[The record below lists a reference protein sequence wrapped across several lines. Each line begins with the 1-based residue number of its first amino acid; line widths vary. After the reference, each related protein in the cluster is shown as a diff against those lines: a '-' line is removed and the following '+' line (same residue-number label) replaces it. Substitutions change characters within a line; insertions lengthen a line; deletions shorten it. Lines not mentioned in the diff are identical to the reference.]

1 MDYGQYTDA
10 TSDND
15 EEYIN
20 IVSNNE
26 EDYIH
31 IIDLTEETKSQTV
44 QFPMTYNKFTCF
56 KKI

>member
-15 EEYIN
+15 KEYIN
-20 IVSNNE
+20 VVSNDE

-31 IIDLTEETKSQTV
+31 IIDLTEETEGPDNT
-44 QFPMTYNKFTCF
+44 TCND
-56 KKI
+56 I

>member
-31 IIDLTEETKSQTV
+31 IIDLTEETKKPDSTIS
-44 QFPMTYNKFTCF
+44 NDL
-56 KKI
+56 